1 MSPQMP
7 PATAV
12 GLWIAAVVGA
22 TAMLIGPL
30 LPWELPVE
38 AVGLAVCLTATIA
51 LVVWFVR
58 R

>member
-12 GLWIAAVVGA
+12 GLWVAAVAGA
-22 TAMLIGPL
+22 ATMLIAPL

-51 LVVWFVR
+51 LTVWFVR

>member
-1 MSPQMP
+1 MSRHMP
-7 PATAV
+7 PVTAV
-12 GLWIAAVVGA
+12 GLWVAAVIGA

-51 LVVWFVR
+51 LTVWFVR